1 MWSRPPKSPRLALIC
16 IPLVL
21 GACAGFP
28 APVERL
34 ASAEA
39 AARSARELG
48 AAKDPKAAYHLQ
60 LADDQL
66 AQGKA
71 LLKEEDN
78 KKADLVLLKAAADA
92 ELAVALAKEFNAQ
105 TEAEKAKDK
114 VKSVKGAK

>member
-1 MWSRPPKSPRLALIC
+1 MRSQPPTSPGLAVVC
-16 IPLVL
+16 FALVL

-28 APVERL
+28 APAERL

-48 AAKDPKAAYHLQ
+48 AEKDPKAAYHLK
-60 LADDQL
+60 LAEDQL

-71 LLKEEDN
+71 LLKEEEN
-78 KKADLVLLKAAADA
+78 KKADLVLLKAGADA

-114 VKSVKGAK
+114 VKAVKGAK